1 VAETEIP
8 EHLVAKPLCT
18 AAEAALRLPINPPKP
33 GYYAIFIDDPHSL
46 HPSPFEKILL
56 QKMTRLIYI
65 GIATKSL
72 FQRLVKQ
79 DLRHE
84 GGRSTFFRAV
94 GPILEYWPLPG
105 SLAGMKNQNNYRF
118 SPGDTAKIVS
128 WINKHLLV
136 SWVEANPALPK
147 VEQALIRTY
156 CPVINT
162 HHNPQAVPEL
172 ADLRHQCRI
181 IARVR

>member
-1 VAETEIP
+1 MA
-8 EHLVAKPLCT
+8 APLCT
-18 AAEAALRLPINPPKP
+18 AAEAAARVPIKPPKP
-33 GYYAIFIDDPHSL
+33 GYYAIFIDDPCTL
-46 HPSPFEKILL
+46 PSPFQRFLL

-84 GGRSTFFRAV
+84 EGRSTFFRAI
-94 GPILEYWPLPG
+94 GAILDYRPLPG
-105 SLAGMKNQNNYRF
+105 SLTGMKNQNNYRF
-118 SPGDTAKIVS
+118 SPEDTAEIIT

-136 SWVEANPALPK
+136 SWIEANPALPK
-147 VEQALIRTY
+147 VEQALIRKY
-156 CPVINT
+156 CPIINT

-172 ADLRHQCRI
+172 ADLRHQCRM
-181 IARVR
+181 IARIS